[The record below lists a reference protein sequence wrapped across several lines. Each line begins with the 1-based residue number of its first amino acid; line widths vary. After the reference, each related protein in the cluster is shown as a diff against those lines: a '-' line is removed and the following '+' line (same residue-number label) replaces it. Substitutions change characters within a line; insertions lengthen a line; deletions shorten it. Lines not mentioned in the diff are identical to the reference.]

1 MLYEFNH
8 TLIEEGLK
16 LVSTGTFHN
25 WLKKHP
31 PFVGV
36 CPAMSDYCD
45 KCKEFEQEISR
56 HRQIAN
62 RLYQSGNSSESM
74 AS

>member
-1 MLYEFNH
+1 MLFEFNR

-16 LVSTGTFHN
+16 LDSTGTFHN

-62 RLYQSGNSSESM
+62 RLY
-74 AS
+74 